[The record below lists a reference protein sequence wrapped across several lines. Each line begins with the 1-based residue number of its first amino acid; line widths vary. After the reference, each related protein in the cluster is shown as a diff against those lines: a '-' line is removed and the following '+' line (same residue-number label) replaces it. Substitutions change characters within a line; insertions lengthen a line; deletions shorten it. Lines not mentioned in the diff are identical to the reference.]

1 MITEIKDSGLPLEA
15 NMKVYIKRN
24 GFNNFYEADTNIRT
38 SNRGYKIV
46 TLTNVKEVSKYEF
59 YKHGSDE
66 RFVLPFVEDGLE
78 IHEIGSGFVKRLIE
92 KECA

>member
-1 MITEIKDSGLPLEA
+1 
-15 NMKVYIKRN
+15 MKVYIKRQ
-24 GFNNFYEADTNIRT
+24 GFNCFYEANVIIRT
-38 SNRGYKIV
+38 SRRGHKIA
-46 TLTNVKEVSKYEF
+46 TLKNVKEVSRYEF

-66 RFVLPFVEDGLE
+66 RFVLPSVEDGLE